1 MKKFEFQMEKLLKYK
16 NQVLGSQM
24 MVLADLNAQLAEEQ
38 SEKKAL
44 EDHMDLE
51 RKEFEKKTKGAT
63 LPHVWQIHAAFV
75 EHTKEKIALKE
86 QEILYIQKSIDEQ
99 REVIKNTKIETRSL
113 EIIREARYDEYR
125 KEEEKKAEQEIE
137 EFVSAA
143 DALKK
148 ISDAN

>member
-1 MKKFEFQMEKLLKYK
+1 MKKFKFQMEKLLDYK

-24 MVLADLNAQLAEEQ
+24 MILADLNAQLVEEMN
-38 SEKKAL
+38 EKKAL
-44 EDHMDLE
+44 EEHMLRE
-51 RKEFEKKTKGAT
+51 REEFEKKTAGAA
-63 LPHVWQIHAAFV
+63 LPHVWQIHAAF
-75 EHTKEKIALKE
+75 EQSAKEKIALKE

-99 REVIKNTKIETRSL
+99 REVIKNIKIETRSL
-113 EIIREARYDEYR
+113 EIIKEARFDEY
-125 KEEEKKAEQEIE
+125 KKEEKKKEEQEIE